1 MVCYAGQRAV
11 ASELVNC
18 GASVNRSNVRG
29 CTPLHLSAASA
40 EGALCLELLVN
51 NGANLHIPVS
61 RRELQMSRRLSQ
73 CFSLTFL
80 ALTSE

>member
-11 ASELVNC
+11 ASELVNS
-18 GASVNRSNVRG
+18 GACVNQSNVRG

-40 EGALCLELLVN
+40 DGALCLELLVN
-51 NGANLHIPVS
+51 NGANVHIPVS
-61 RRELQMSRRLSQ
+61 RQLEMSRWLLQ

-80 ALTSE
+80 VLISE

>member
-18 GASVNRSNVRG
+18 GASVNQSNVRG

-40 EGALCLELLVN
+40 DGALCLELLVN
-51 NGANLHIPVS
+51 NGADVNIPVS
-61 RRELQMSRRLSQ
+61 RQLGMSR
-73 CFSLTFL
+73 
-80 ALTSE
+80 

>member
-40 EGALCLELLVN
+40 DGAVCLELLVN
-51 NGANLHIPVS
+51 NGADVNIPVS
-61 RRELQMSRRLSQ
+61 RRLEMSRGLLQ

-80 ALTSE
+80 VFFISE